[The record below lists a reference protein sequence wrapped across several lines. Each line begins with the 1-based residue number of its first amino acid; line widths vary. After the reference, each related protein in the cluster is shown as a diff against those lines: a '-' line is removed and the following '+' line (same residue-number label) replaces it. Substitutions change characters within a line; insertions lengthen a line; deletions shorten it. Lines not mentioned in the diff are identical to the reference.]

1 VNLALWDADGKHVY
15 PITIENETEEFSFPF
30 VGKLENVHLDD
41 DQMLLA
47 KVYEEKPIEQLIHQY
62 YNANRYR
69 SKATALKRIAKSSHP
84 NKLNIILEATNA
96 PFWGIRA
103 SALDYLNK
111 MDEIN
116 DKKSLKTAV
125 LKILE
130 KDKKSLVRKEA
141 VALLSK
147 IEKTDAIKTVR
158 GVLLRDSSIAVLGA
172 AISVLKEI
180 DSVQALSIA
189 RELSSSKEAEIRVS
203 AAEIMGEYGNA
214 QDLPYIEEL
223 ILGGEMKD
231 YNKLRAL
238 LSYAYHVIRNG
249 SASMDRAIEVLTY
262 SKKNGNQYT
271 GWYFE
276 MIVERF
282 MEILQSEQEVIDE
295 ELQQLGKNSDIN
307 KIQSLKN
314 KKASLEKVYN
324 GLSLMMDSED
334 SGY

>member
-1 VNLALWDADGKHVY
+1 
-15 PITIENETEEFSFPF
+15 
-30 VGKLENVHLDD
+30 
-41 DQMLLA
+41 
-47 KVYEEKPIEQLIHQY
+47 
-62 YNANRYR
+62 
-69 SKATALKRIAKSSHP
+69 
-84 NKLNIILEATNA
+84 
-96 PFWGIRA
+96 
-103 SALDYLNK
+103 

-214 QDLPYIEEL
+214 QDLPYIEQL

-314 KKASLEKVYN
+314 KKASLEKLYN